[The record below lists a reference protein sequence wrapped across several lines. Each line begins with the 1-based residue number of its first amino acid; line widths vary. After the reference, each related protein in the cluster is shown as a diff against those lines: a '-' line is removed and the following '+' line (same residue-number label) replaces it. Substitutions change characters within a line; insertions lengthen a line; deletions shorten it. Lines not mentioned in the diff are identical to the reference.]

1 MPLIHLAFITG
12 FQKPLFR
19 SALSSI
25 DNLSVGNILTGKV
38 TNVTHFGAFVDI
50 GVGQNGLIHTSKMK
64 PINMNGKS
72 VLELGDKVEVKVIN
86 VEKSKNRIGLELLKV
101 L

>member
-1 MPLIHLAFITG
+1 M
-12 FQKPLFR
+12 
-19 SALSSI
+19 SSI
-25 DNLSVGNILTGKV
+25 DNLSVSNILTGKV
-38 TNVTHFGAFVDI
+38 TNVTHFGAFVDV

-64 PINMNGKS
+64 PVNMNGKS

-86 VEKSKNRIGLELLKV
+86 LEKSKNRIGLELLKI